1 MPILEGSSYASF
13 LIRLSQSPTE
23 AVSVEWKT
31 EAVTAVPG
39 QDYADAAGTVT
50 FNPGETEKTVQ
61 VLVYGRAP
69 GDTSTR
75 TFRIRLF
82 PAPDAILGNS
92 LLNAVIRVIDEDD
105 AIVTSVTVANG
116 PDGLSA
122 YELAKL
128 QGFTGTVEEWL
139 VSIEGAPGADGD
151 SATKQLADA
160 GLIAE
165 DDPAA
170 LFQRLAA
177 TGGPAGGWY
186 ESLALGAA
194 DVDEGEGFYV
204 CTPEGDFF
212 AAQKIGGVGVKIA
225 VFTTRS
231 YLRNN
236 GIDLWEEAK
245 GNGSTDPADMIA
257 TTNAIKNVMEDAAAW
272 GVGAINCGGSDKV
285 YVCGGDYTT
294 YGFLILKEKGLA
306 DAPFAFKRGRIPL
319 VSGVELRGN
328 SRTSRAKFLA
338 APGDHNPG
346 GLFYVPFWEEIPD
359 DKISKVGFKWL
370 DIDGNE
376 ENQTYSAYAAKTSDG
391 NMWIQGHAISGGAVH
406 GLQVYECAIHG
417 WWGHAVFGWGA
428 LDFGKTSNDW
438 AMIGNDIYNNMQGG
452 AQIAMSRFYS
462 ERNYYHGDGGWT
474 ALGPNIEVHG
484 EDEEFFDIVSMN
496 DIFDGRDGLSTVI
509 ATTNWANAIGGF
521 AGYDTDSADAING
534 RRHFR
539 RGMMISG
546 NWYTLPA
553 DNKFQRQR
561 GRVSIIHPKC
571 WQSNIVSTG
580 TDRVIVDSAIIETTY
595 EDVSK
600 LWPMAT
606 DAIRISPANGE
617 LDITGFDQA
626 VVRNAVINHDMD
638 GHGVFCSG
646 FKKIDVSAQITGS
659 RKTGVRLEACGGRV
673 VADIENVGTIVDG
686 HPEAS
691 SAVTIYGQ
699 RGPLLVDVQAVE
711 SREGAARQ
719 MTHAVYV
726 NTSVGFPVRISGSA
740 TGMLTDKWE
749 NVSNNAIDA
758 GLIDQA
764 ERRLSPNIPFSPSA
778 GFETEGDITFR
789 STSGDLNINLE
800 SPDGTARKINFKDT
814 GGLEAQIH
822 QLSDGNLQINMFD
835 DGVAVGTPLII
846 YNDGHLVTNSGW
858 ENPIAIRPVA
868 GGTTLGWLWMSEDQ
882 VMRVK
887 ATRPTSDD
895 DGTAVGDQTDTPTP

>member
-212 AAQKIGGVGVKIA
+212 AAQKIGGIGVKIA

-306 DAPFAFKRGRIPL
+306 DAPFAFRRGRIPL

-328 SRTSRAKFLA
+328 SRTSKAKFLA

-346 GLFYVPFWEEIPD
+346 GLFYVPFWAELPD
-359 DKISKVGFKWL
+359 DKVSKVGFRWL

-376 ENQTYSAYAAKTSDG
+376 ANQTYSAYVAGTSDG

-438 AMIGNDIYNNMQGG
+438 SMIGCDIYNNMQGG
-452 AQIAMSRFYS
+452 AQIAMNRFYS
-462 ERNYYHGDGGWT
+462 ERNFYHGDGGWT

-484 EDEEFFDIVSMN
+484 EDEEFFDIVSIN

-509 ATTNWANAIGGF
+509 ATTNWSGNAPP
-521 AGYDTDSADAING
+521 GYDTDSEAALAA
-534 RRHFR
+534 RVHFR
-539 RGMMISG
+539 RGFVLSG
-546 NWYTLPA
+546 NWYTRPA
-553 DNKFQRQR
+553 DDKFQRQR
-561 GRVSIIHPKC
+561 GRVSVIHPKL
-571 WQSNIVSTG
+571 WQSNIVCTG
-580 TDRVIVDSAIIETTY
+580 TDRIVIDSPILESTY
-595 EDVSK
+595 EDISK
-600 LWPMAT
+600 QWPRAAE
-606 DAIRISPANGE
+606 AIRVTPAEGG
-617 LDITGFDQA
+617 LDITGFDQVSVA
-626 VVRNAVINHDMD
+626 NAIVNHDMAAPTML
-638 GHGVFCSG
+638 FSG
-646 FKKIDVSAQITGS
+646 FRKANVSAQITGG
-659 RKTGVRLEACGGRV
+659 RDAGIRLEACGGRV
-673 VADIENVGTIVDG
+673 VADVENVGTIVAD
-686 HPEAS
+686 HPENS
-691 SAVTIYGQ
+691 SAVTVFGQ
-699 RGPLLVDVQAVE
+699 RGPLSIDVQAVE
-711 SREGAARQ
+711 SRAGAARQ
-719 MTHAVYV
+719 MTHAVYI
-726 NTSVGFPVRISGSA
+726 NTSVDFPARVSGSA
-740 TGMLTDKWE
+740 TGMLTAKWE
-749 NVSNNAIDA
+749 NVGGNAIDM

-764 ERRLSPNIPFSPSA
+764 DRRLEPNIPFSPTA

-789 STSGDLNINLE
+789 STDGDLNVNLE
-800 SPDGTARKINFKDT
+800 SPDGTARKINFMDA
-814 GGLEAQIH
+814 GGLEVQLH
-822 QLSDGNLQINMFD
+822 QVAAGDFQINMYD
-835 DGVAVGTPLII
+835 DGVAVGTPFII
-846 YNDGHLVTNSGW
+846 SNDGHLVTNSGW
-858 ENPIAIRPVA
+858 QNPIAIRPIAA
-868 GGTTLGWLWMSEDQ
+868 GATIGWLWMSEDQ
-882 VMRVK
+882 VIRVK
-887 ATRPTSDD
+887 STRPTSDD
-895 DGTAVGDQTDTPTP
+895 DGIAVGDQTDTPTP